1 MQAGSVGGGAAM
13 WPDLLGPGWQLQ
25 FLMALGLMAVLVGV
39 IGLLWVAA
47 GHTSLASPDQ
57 VMTAWRGYEVGDL
70 TRQEFE
76 RVRVAAA
83 RAERRQDRNR
93 AKRRVVVPAG
103 GVTSPLSSTVP
114 QFAEASTPR
123 TTATTPAQTG

>member
-1 MQAGSVGGGAAM
+1 M

-47 GHTSLASPDQ
+47 GHTSPISPDQ
-57 VMTAWRGYEVGDL
+57 VLAAWRRYEVGDL

-76 RVRVAAA
+76 RVRAAS
-83 RAERRQDRNR
+83 RRRDLAPQLHRSSI
-93 AKRRVVVPAG
+93 RRSFHAPYD
-103 GVTSPLSSTVP
+103 SDH
-114 QFAEASTPR
+114 ASTNR
-123 TTATTPAQTG
+123 LASR

>member
-1 MQAGSVGGGAAM
+1 M

-47 GHTSLASPDQ
+47 GHTSPISPDQ
-57 VMTAWRGYEVGDL
+57 VLAAWRRYEVGDL

-83 RAERRQDRNR
+83 RADRGR
-93 AKRRVVVPAG
+93 DRKRVKPSVVVPAG
-103 GVTSPLSSTVP
+103 VATVPFSSTVP

-123 TTATTPAQTG
+123 TTVTTPAQTG